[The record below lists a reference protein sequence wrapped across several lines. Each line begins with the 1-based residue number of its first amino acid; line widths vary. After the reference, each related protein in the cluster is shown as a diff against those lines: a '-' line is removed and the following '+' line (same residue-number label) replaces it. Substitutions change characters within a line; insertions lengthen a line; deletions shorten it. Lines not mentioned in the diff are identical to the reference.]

1 MTQHID
7 DFLHDCTTV
16 TADGSLVS
24 VDEVE
29 GLYLYWCSLR
39 AADSTGNRGEDSTEE
54 STEDLV
60 EDSLEDFTEESA
72 ETAAV
77 LDAVYARGVE
87 PIQRD
92 GVDYVEGLVLT
103 GPVMADFIVACDFAG
118 VWGHPELCDLAAVRE
133 VVTAS

>member
-1 MTQHID
+1 MTQHTD

-29 GLYLYWCSLR
+29 GLYLYWRSLR
-39 AADSTGNRGEDSTEE
+39 AADSSGDRVDDST
-54 STEDLV
+54 D
-60 EDSLEDFTEESA
+60 DSV

-77 LDAVYARGVE
+77 LDALYARGVE
-87 PIQRD
+87 PIQRN

-103 GPVMADFIVACDFAG
+103 GPVVADFIVACDFPG
-118 VWGHPELCDLAAVRE
+118 VWGQPELWDLAAVQE

>member
-29 GLYLYWCSLR
+29 GLYLYWRSLR
-39 AADSTGNRGEDSTEE
+39 AADSTPDRVEDSTDD
-54 STEDLV
+54 SADDSA
-60 EDSLEDFTEESA
+60 EDST

-77 LDAVYARGVE
+77 LDALYARGVE
-87 PIQRD
+87 PIQRN

-103 GPVMADFIVACDFAG
+103 GPVMAEFIVACDFVGA
-118 VWGHPELCDLAAVRE
+118 WGQPELWDLAAVRE

>member
-1 MTQHID
+1 MTQHTD

-29 GLYLYWCSLR
+29 GLYLYWRSLR
-39 AADSTGNRGEDSTEE
+39 AADSSGDRVDDSTRD
-54 STEDLV
+54 STD
-60 EDSLEDFTEESA
+60 DSV

-77 LDAVYARGVE
+77 LDALYARGVE
-87 PIQRD
+87 PIQRN

-103 GPVMADFIVACDFAG
+103 GPVVADFIVVCDFAG
-118 VWGHPELCDLAAVRE
+118 VWGQPELWELAAVQE

>member
-29 GLYLYWCSLR
+29 GLYLYWRSLR
-39 AADSTGNRGEDSTEE
+39 AAGSTPDRVENSADDSTDDSAEDST
-54 STEDLV
+54 
-60 EDSLEDFTEESA
+60 

-77 LDAVYARGVE
+77 LDALYARGVE
-87 PIQRD
+87 PIQRN

-103 GPVMADFIVACDFAG
+103 GPVMAEFIVACDFAG
-118 VWGHPELCDLAAVRE
+118 VWGQPELWDLAAVRE